1 VCTCARASACDVN
14 VRERVSASMS
24 MYVSLFIGDANVPRP
39 WDNSPWVLDQ
49 NSMKEIMYAGFTLQ
63 AIAAGKV
70 QNL

>member
-1 VCTCARASACDVN
+1 
-14 VRERVSASMS
+14 